1 MQHDILNTSIDYL
14 KGVGPKRGEVLKSE
28 LGIYTYLD
36 LLCYFPFRYID
47 RSSTIKVNQIQG
59 ANTRFRYD
67 PVHSIMNYRLC
78 IRIRITIFVIIAII
92 LITTTQ

>member
-1 MQHDILNTSIDYL
+1 MKLQHDILNTSIDYL

-59 ANTRFRYD
+59 ANTAVQLSVVIYD
-67 PVHSIMNYRLC
+67 LEELGPQDVKD
-78 IRIRITIFVIIAII
+78 
-92 LITTTQ
+92 